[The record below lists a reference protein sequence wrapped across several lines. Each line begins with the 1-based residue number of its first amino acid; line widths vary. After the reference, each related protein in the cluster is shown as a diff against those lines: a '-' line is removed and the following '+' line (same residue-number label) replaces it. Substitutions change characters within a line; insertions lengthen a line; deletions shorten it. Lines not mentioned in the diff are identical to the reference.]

1 MSDRGCRPGER
12 AGPLGAS
19 GTPLACT
26 LTTAP
31 LRPGRHAA
39 TLDRARAALDAIK
52 EAGFKIVRA
61 SSATLRRVA

>member
-19 GTPLACT
+19 GVVRSYT
-26 LTTAP
+26 LKTAP

-39 TLDRARAALDAIK
+39 LENT
-52 EAGFKIVRA
+52 
-61 SSATLRRVA
+61 